1 MLKSLRAHGP
11 LFIVLAAFLWS
22 LDGVLRRSLYVLPPI
37 IIVFYEHLLGS
48 LLILPFLF
56 TEFFKGNYQLRA
68 KQLIA
73 LLWISLVSGV
83 LGTLF
88 YTTALAKINYIQFSV
103 VVLLQQLQPIFA
115 IAAAALILK
124 EPINRHYL
132 RWAILALIS
141 AYFVSFPH
149 LKVNLA
155 TGSGTAI
162 AAALA
167 IGSAFFWGSSTAVS
181 RFGLLKLSHL
191 TITGLRFLITTF
203 LSLGFVFALGQG
215 SKIASLSPQQLL
227 TVLAIALSTGLVAMI
242 IYYRGLKYTQARVST
257 ILELFWPVS
266 AIFISLFYYKETL
279 TATQL
284 LGSAILLFSIY
295 KVSFLNRAAS

>member
-1 MLKSLRAHGP
+1 MLKSLRASGP
-11 LFIVLAAFLWS
+11 VFIILAAFLWS
-22 LDGVLRRSLYVLPPI
+22 LDGILRRSLYSLSPI

-56 TEFFKGNYQLRA
+56 AEFIKGEKKLTL
-68 KQLIA
+68 KQIIA

-103 VVLLQQLQPIFA
+103 VVLLQQLQPVFA

-132 RWAILALIS
+132 RWAVLALIS
-141 AYFVSFPH
+141 AYFVSFPD
-149 LKVNLA
+149 LKVNLY
-155 TGSGTAI
+155 TGAGTAI

-167 IGSAFFWGSSTAVS
+167 VGSAFFWGSSTAVS

-191 TITGLRFLITTF
+191 TLTGLRFLITTF
-203 LSLGFVFALGQG
+203 MALGLVFALGQG
-215 SKIASLSPQQLL
+215 SKLAAPTPPQFL

-242 IYYRGLKYTQARVST
+242 IYYRGLKHTQARVST
-257 ILELFWPVS
+257 ILELFWPIS
-266 AIFISLFYYKETL
+266 AIFISFFYYRESLTL
-279 TATQL
+279 TQL
-284 LGSAILLFSIY
+284 IGSAVLLFSIY
-295 KVSFLNRAAS
+295 KVSSLNRAS